1 MRMLQFDI
9 LYRVHVLCNACFYES
24 GSTCSVRLL
33 TILQAA
39 ALFFVLCFI
48 LSNFVVLNVIIAVV
62 LEHFC
67 SDRGQ
72 EKDQAARSSGQG
84 ADSQSG
90 VNCYQHQR

>member
-62 LEHFC
+62 LEQFALTEGKK
-67 SDRGQ
+67 RTRQ
-72 EKDQAARSSGQG
+72 REALVKVLTRSQ
-84 ADSQSG
+84 
-90 VNCYQHQR
+90 V